1 MLAISIGPLAFP
13 AQPLVLLVG
22 LWVAT
27 LAASRLARGA
37 DAGDRPRRAENAVW
51 LAALFGL
58 LAARLAH
65 VAMNAGAYA
74 ASPWSILDIRDGGWQ
89 PAVGWVV
96 AAAWLAAS
104 VLRGRDLRRPVG
116 GAALIGLGVW
126 GAGQGAL
133 LLAGGSGIGD
143 PVPRVELTA
152 LDDRRGAALPEV
164 VAGRPAVVNL
174 WATWC
179 ASTRARPRAS
189 CATTCSAR
197 ASRCRGCG
205 SIVDARSARR
215 SARSGCPP
223 RSSTTPRAGASM
235 RADHACTAVTSPRR
249 RQARTVAG
257 IESRQ
262 RRGRHALPRCV
273 TGRRPSRSFAGG
285 S

>member
-27 LAASRLARGA
+27 IAASRLGRGTGAA
-37 DAGDRPRRAENAVW
+37 DRSRRAENAVW

-89 PAVGWVV
+89 PLVGWAV
-96 AAAWLAAS
+96 AAGWLAVS
-104 VLRGRDLRRPVG
+104 VLLGRDLRRPVG
-116 GAALIGLGVW
+116 GAALIGLGAW

-133 LLAGGSGIGD
+133 LLAGGPGVGD
-143 PVPRVELTA
+143 PIPRVELTA
-152 LDDRRGAALPEV
+152 LDDRRAAVLSEV

-179 ASTRARPRAS
+179 APCRVEMPVLADAQRRHPDVQFVFVNQGETEAVVRGYLQREGLALRGLWLDRGRMLGPEAGSVGLP
-189 CATTCSAR
+189 TTIFYDAQGR
-197 ASRCRGCG
+197 R
-205 SIVDARSARR
+205 VDAHFGVLNA
-215 SARSGCPP
+215 
-223 RSSTTPRAGASM
+223 ASL
-235 RADHACTAVTSPRR
+235 
-249 RQARTVAG
+249 QAR
-257 IESRQ
+257 IERL
-262 RRGRHALPRCV
+262 RGR
-273 TGRRPSRSFAGG
+273 
-285 S
+285 

>member
-179 ASTRARPRAS
+179 APCRVEMPVLAEAQRRHPDVQFVFVNQGETEGVVRDYLQREGLALQGVWLDRGRALGPEVGSVGLPTTIFYDAQGRRVDAHFGVLNAASLQARVEQLRAR
-189 CATTCSAR
+189 
-197 ASRCRGCG
+197 
-205 SIVDARSARR
+205 
-215 SARSGCPP
+215 
-223 RSSTTPRAGASM
+223 
-235 RADHACTAVTSPRR
+235 
-249 RQARTVAG
+249 
-257 IESRQ
+257 
-262 RRGRHALPRCV
+262 
-273 TGRRPSRSFAGG
+273 
-285 S
+285 